1 MIYWRALNGS
11 LERIFDIFFGQT
23 RFPVK
28 GHPEQ
33 EKPTI
38 AAKAPEGRVK
48 NA

>member
-11 LERIFDIFFGQT
+11 LERVFDAFFGQT

-28 GHPEQ
+28 PEAQKQ
-33 EKPTI
+33 EAPVTVL
-38 AAKAPEGRVK
+38 AKGESK